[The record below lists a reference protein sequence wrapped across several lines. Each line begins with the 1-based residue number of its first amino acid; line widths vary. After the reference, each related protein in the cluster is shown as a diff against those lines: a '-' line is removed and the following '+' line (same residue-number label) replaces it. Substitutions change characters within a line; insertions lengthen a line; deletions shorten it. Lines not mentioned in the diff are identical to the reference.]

1 MMKTSIPFVSVVSI
15 FVFVGCTEPEPPKVK
30 KNVQYVSGADEV
42 TYIKLGK
49 EITDSVGFQLKNNLM
64 KAIQEGGP
72 VEAVR
77 FCNTKA
83 LSLTDSYSLKY
94 NTEVKRVSDRN
105 RNVANAPTEQ
115 EPLVIDDYRQLIK
128 DGKPLSPKVAIDGD
142 GRKNFY
148 APIVTGGMCLTC
160 HGDEKNMQPELV
172 QAIDSL
178 YPSDAAKGFKV
189 DELRGIWSVKFKNL

>member
-1 MMKTSIPFVSVVSI
+1 MMKISIPFVSIVSI
-15 FVFVGCTEPEPPKVK
+15 FIFVGCTEPEPPKVK

-49 EITDSVGFQLKNNLM
+49 EITDSVGIQLKNNLM
-64 KAIQEGGP
+64 KAMQEGGP

-115 EPLVIDDYRQLIK
+115 EQLVIDDYRQLIK

-178 YPSDAAKGFKV
+178 YPNDAAKGFKV